1 MKSCNRPVLVAL
13 CLLLSRGVLAELVVE
28 NGYVRGMPPGVAN
41 TAAYM
46 TLKNTG
52 SQAMELV
59 GASSPVAGTTMLHT
73 TMDHDGMLH
82 MMHLDSAGI
91 PAQGE
96 LVLETGGIHIMLMQ
110 LKQIPKVGELVQINL
125 EFSDGS
131 TQLVELPV
139 RSVLDE

>member
-1 MKSCNRPVLVAL
+1 MKSFNRTVLVAL
-13 CLLLSRGVLAELVVE
+13 CMLFARPAVAEILVE

-52 SQAMELV
+52 SQAMELI

-73 TMDHDGMLH
+73 TLDHDGMLH
-82 MMHLDSAGI
+82 MMHLDSARI
-91 PAQGE
+91 PPQGE

-110 LKQIPKVGELVQINL
+110 LKQIPQVGDMVQINL

-131 TQLVELPV
+131 TQLVVMPV